1 MVVVPLVL
9 FSGTDRPCLSSNR
22 SFAMRGVPAL
32 LALAVFA
39 ATAHAQTAPAAGRLV
54 LLHANVIDGTGA
66 APARNV
72 TVVLDAGKV
81 VSIGATATAGG
92 AADTIDLAGRWVV
105 PGLID
110 AHTHINNT
118 AAMKRAL
125 ESGVT
130 TVRSA
135 NTPHYEDVSL
145 RALVRAGAIPG
156 PEMLAAGVFVTPNL
170 GETIL
175 ADPRLVVFA
184 NGVTTPAQ
192 LAALVNINIDRG
204 ADWIKT
210 RATERAGLAEQDP
223 RKQVYSET
231 QLRAIVD
238 AAKARGVGVLVHAH
252 GDEGAYAAVKAGA
265 RTIEHG
271 TYISDST
278 LRLMKERGTCFTP
291 TFTTLFD
298 LAEPGGDYDSAPLQ
312 LRATHMI
319 PRAAEA
325 IKSAYA
331 LGVPVITGVDTEY
344 GPNST
349 SRISLEIAHLRE
361 LGFTAMDALRSATAV
376 AATCLGIAQRVGTL
390 KAGMEADLVVVER
403 NPLDDV
409 RALQDAVIVIAD
421 GRVALKRI
429 PFGVR

>member
-1 MVVVPLVL
+1 
-9 FSGTDRPCLSSNR
+9 
-22 SFAMRGVPAL
+22 MRAL
-32 LALAVFA
+32 LTVVFC
-39 ATAHAQTAPAAGRLV
+39 ATASLAASLAAQAPVAARLV

-66 APARNV
+66 APMRNV
-72 TVVLDAGKV
+72 TLVLDAGKV
-81 VSIGATATAGG
+81 VSISATAARGP
-92 AADTIDLAGRWVV
+92 AADTIDVAGRWVV

-110 AHTHINNT
+110 AHTHINST
-118 AAMKRAL
+118 AGMKRAL

-135 NTPHYEDVSL
+135 STPHYEDVGL
-145 RALVRAGAIPG
+145 RALVRAGHIPG

-175 ADPRLVVFA
+175 ADPRLVQFA
-184 NGVTTPAQ
+184 GGVTTPAQ
-192 LAALVNINIDRG
+192 LAALVNVNIDRG

-210 RATERAGLAEQDP
+210 RGTERAGLAEQDP
-223 RKQVYSET
+223 RKQVYTEA

-238 AAKARGVGVLVHAH
+238 AARARGVGVMVHAH

-271 TYISDST
+271 TYVSDST
-278 LRLMKERGTCFTP
+278 LRLMKQRGTCFTP
-291 TFTTLFD
+291 TYTTLFD
-298 LAEPGGDYDSAPLQ
+298 LGAPGGDYDSAPLQ
-312 LRATHMI
+312 LRAAHMI

-325 IKSAYA
+325 IKSAYT
-331 LGVPVITGVDTEY
+331 LGVPVIIGVDTEY
-344 GPNST
+344 GANST
-349 SRISLEIAHLRE
+349 SRVSLEVMHLRE
-361 LGFTAMDALRSATAV
+361 LGFTAMDAIRAATSI
-376 AATCLGIAQRVGTL
+376 AATCLGLQQRIGTL
-390 KAGMEADLVVVER
+390 APGMEADLVVIER
-403 NPLDDV
+403 DPLDDV

>member
-1 MVVVPLVL
+1 MRRASLL
-9 FSGTDRPCLSSNR
+9 F
-22 SFAMRGVPAL
+22 
-32 LALAVFA
+32 
-39 ATAHAQTAPAAGRLV
+39 ATASLASVCAAQTAPVAGRLV

-66 APARNV
+66 VPQRNV
-72 TVVLDAGKV
+72 TIVLDAGKV
-81 VSIGATATAGG
+81 TSIGGSEATAG
-92 AADTIDLAGRWVV
+92 AADTIDIAGRWVV

-135 NTPHYEDVSL
+135 NTPHYEDVGL
-145 RALVRAGAIPG
+145 RALVRAGAIMG
-156 PEMLAAGVFVTPNL
+156 PEMLAAGLFVTPNL

-184 NGVTTPAQ
+184 GGVTTPAQ

-278 LRLMKERGTCFTP
+278 LRLMKKLGTCFTP

-298 LAEPGGDYDSAPLQ
+298 LAEPGGDYDAAPLQ
-312 LRATHMI
+312 LRAAHMI

-325 IKSAYA
+325 IKGAYA

-349 SRISLEIAHLRE
+349 SRIALEIMHLRE

-390 KAGMEADLVVVER
+390 KPGMEADLVVIER
-403 NPLDDV
+403 NPLDDI

-421 GRVALKRI
+421 GKVALKRI

>member
-1 MVVVPLVL
+1 MRRASLL
-9 FSGTDRPCLSSNR
+9 F
-22 SFAMRGVPAL
+22 
-32 LALAVFA
+32 
-39 ATAHAQTAPAAGRLV
+39 ATASLASVCAAQTAPVAGRLV

-66 APARNV
+66 VPQRNV
-72 TVVLDAGKV
+72 TIVLDAGKV
-81 VSIGATATAGG
+81 TSIGGSEATAG
-92 AADTIDLAGRWVV
+92 AADTIDIAGRWVV

-135 NTPHYEDVSL
+135 NTPHFEDVGL
-145 RALVRAGAIPG
+145 RALVRAGAIMG
-156 PEMLAAGVFVTPNL
+156 PEMLAAGLFVTPNL

-184 NGVTTPAQ
+184 GGVTTPAQ

-278 LRLMKERGTCFTP
+278 LRLMKTLGTCFTP

-298 LAEPGGDYDSAPLQ
+298 LAEPGGDYDAAPLQ
-312 LRATHMI
+312 LRAAHMI

-325 IKSAYA
+325 IKGAYA

-349 SRISLEIAHLRE
+349 SRIALEIMHLRE

-390 KAGMEADLVVVER
+390 KPGMEADLVVIER
-403 NPLDDV
+403 NPLDDI

-421 GRVALKRI
+421 GKVALKRI

>member
-1 MVVVPLVL
+1 
-9 FSGTDRPCLSSNR
+9 
-22 SFAMRGVPAL
+22 MRAL
-32 LALAVFA
+32 LSVLLTGALVAPIG
-39 ATAHAQTAPAAGRLV
+39 AQSGVAPATRMV
-54 LLHANVIDGTGA
+54 LLHANVIDATGA
-66 APARNV
+66 PPQRNV
-72 TVVLDAGKV
+72 TIVLDAGRV
-81 VSIGATATAGG
+81 ASIGTSAAASV

-110 AHTHINNT
+110 AHTHINST
-118 AAMKRAL
+118 AGMKRAL

-135 NTPHYEDVSL
+135 STPHYEDVGL
-145 RALVRAGAIPG
+145 RALVRAGAIAG
-156 PEMLAAGVFVTPNL
+156 PEMLAAGVFVSPNL

-175 ADPRLVVFA
+175 ADPRLAQFA
-184 NGVTTPAQ
+184 GGVTTSAQ
-192 LAALVNINIDRG
+192 LAALVNINVDRG

-210 RATERAGLAEQDP
+210 RGTERAGLADQDP
-223 RKQVYSET
+223 RKQVYTES

-238 AAKARGVGVLVHAH
+238 AARARGVGVLVHAH

-271 TYISDST
+271 TYLSDST

-298 LAEPGGDYDSAPLQ
+298 LSEPGGDYDSAPLQ
-312 LRATHMI
+312 LRAAHMI
-319 PRAAEA
+319 PRAADG
-325 IKSAYA
+325 IKAAHA

-344 GPNST
+344 GPNSL
-349 SRISLEIAHLRE
+349 SRVATEIMHLRD
-361 LGFTAMDALRSATAV
+361 LGFTPIDAIRAATSV
-376 AATCLGIAQRVGTL
+376 AAQCLGIDKRVGTL
-390 KAGMEADLVVVER
+390 TVGMEADLVVVER

-409 RALQDAVIVIAD
+409 RALQDVVIVIAD